1 MSPERIRVASYNVHA
16 GVGSDGNFSPERIAK
31 VITELG
37 ADVVG
42 LQEVH
47 SGDGSFSML
56 DTLARATGMH
66 AIAGPTHSRPAHG
79 EFGNA
84 LLTRHKVASVR
95 QLNLAVAGREP
106 RGALDVL
113 LDCGSPLR
121 VMATHL
127 GLRPWERREQVAK
140 LLEALTEYEGQQ
152 GPQRQGPQRQ
162 QGTVTTVL
170 LGDINEWFLWGRPL
184 RKLHKHFRSLPARR
198 TFPAAWPVFALDR
211 IWVKPF
217 SLVRRVQAH
226 RSPAA
231 RLASDHLPLIADIG
245 PG

>member
-1 MSPERIRVASYNVHA
+1 MSPESIRVASYNVH
-16 GVGSDGNFSPERIAK
+16 GGIGSDGEFQPERIAG

-47 SGDGSFSML
+47 SGTGTYSML
-56 DTLARATGMH
+56 ETLARATGMQS
-66 AIAGPTHSRPAHG
+66 IAGPTLTRESHG
-79 EFGNA
+79 EFGNG
-84 LLTRHKVASVR
+84 LLTKHRVVSVR
-95 QLNLAVAGREP
+95 QLDLAVWGREP

-113 LDCGSPLR
+113 LDCGFPLR
-121 VMATHL
+121 VLATHL

-140 LLEALTEYEGQQ
+140 LLEALTEDEGRG
-152 GPQRQGPQRQ
+152 GPI
-162 QGTVTTVL
+162 TTVL

-184 RKLHKHFRSLPARR
+184 RWLHRHFRNLPARR
-198 TFPAAWPVFALDR
+198 TFPSRWPTLALDR
-211 IWVKPF
+211 IWVKPYG
-217 SLVRRVQAH
+217 LVRRVQAH

>member
-1 MSPERIRVASYNVHA
+1 MAAAQIRVASYNVHA
-16 GVGSDGNFSPERIAK
+16 GVGNDGRFDPARIAA
-31 VITELG
+31 VVAELG

-47 SGDGSFSML
+47 LGGGASNML
-56 DTLARATGMH
+56 GPIGEATGMH
-66 AIAGPTHSRPAHG
+66 IVACPTLTRPAHG

-84 LLTRHKVASVR
+84 LLTRHPVISVR
-95 QLNLAVAGREP
+95 QLDLGVAGREP
-106 RGALDVL
+106 RAALDVVV
-113 LDCGSPLR
+113 DCGYPLR
-121 VMATHL
+121 VLATHL

-140 LLEALTEYEGQQ
+140 LLQALTEDEGAQ
-152 GPQRQGPQRQ
+152 GEM
-162 QGTVTTVL
+162 TTVL
-170 LGDINEWFLWGRPL
+170 LGDINEWFLWGRAL
-184 RKLHKHFRSLPARR
+184 RWLHRHFRSLPARR
-198 TFPAAWPVFALDR
+198 TFPSGWPVFALDR

-245 PG
+245 RVRPERPGVVAG

>member
-1 MSPERIRVASYNVHA
+1 MPPERIRVASYNVHG
-16 GVGSDGNFSPERIAK
+16 GVGTDGKFSPDRIAR
-31 VITELG
+31 VIIELG
-37 ADVVG
+37 ADVIG

-47 SGDGSFSML
+47 SGDGSHSML
-56 DTLARATGMH
+56 DTLAHATGMH
-66 AIAGPTHSRPAHG
+66 SIAGPLLSRPAHG

-84 LLTRHKVASVR
+84 LLTRHPAISVR
-95 QLNLAVAGREP
+95 QLDLAVWGREP

-113 LDCGSPLR
+113 LDCGYPLR
-121 VMATHL
+121 VLATHL

-140 LLEALTEYEGQQ
+140 LLQALAEDEGEK
-152 GPQRQGPQRQ
+152 GPA
-162 QGTVTTVL
+162 TTVL

-184 RKLHKHFRSLPARR
+184 RWLHRHFRSLPPRR
-198 TFPAAWPVFALDR
+198 TFPAAWPVLALDR

-231 RLASDHLPLIADIG
+231 RRASDHLPLIADIG

>member
-1 MSPERIRVASYNVHA
+1 MPPERIRVASYNVHG
-16 GVGSDGNFSPERIAK
+16 GVGTDGNFEPDRIAQ

-47 SGDGSFSML
+47 SGDGSFSIL
-56 DTLARATGMH
+56 ERLATATGMRS
-66 AIAGPTHSRPAHG
+66 IAGPTLTRPSHG

-84 LLTRHKVASVR
+84 LLTRHAVVSVR
-95 QLNLAVAGREP
+95 QLDLAVWGREP

-113 LDCGSPLR
+113 LDCGYPLR
-121 VMATHL
+121 VLATHL

-140 LLEALTEYEGQQ
+140 LLEALTQDEGEQ
-152 GPQRQGPQRQ
+152 GPA
-162 QGTVTTVL
+162 TTVL

-184 RKLHKHFRSLPARR
+184 RWLHRHFRSLPARR
-198 TFPAAWPVFALDR
+198 TFPAGWPVFALDR

-217 SLVRRVQAH
+217 GLVRRVQAH

-231 RLASDHLPLIADIG
+231 RVASDHLPLIADIG

>member
-1 MSPERIRVASYNVHA
+1 MPPERIRVASYNVHA
-16 GVGSDGNFSPERIAK
+16 GVGSDGNFSPERIAQ

-56 DTLARATGMH
+56 ETLARATGMH
-66 AIAGPTHSRPAHG
+66 SIAGPTHSRPSHG
-79 EFGNA
+79 DYGNA
-84 LLTRHKVASVR
+84 LLTRHPVISVR
-95 QLNLAVAGREP
+95 QLDLAVWGREP

-113 LDCGSPLR
+113 IDCGYPLR
-121 VMATHL
+121 VLATHL

-140 LLEALTEYEGQQ
+140 LLQALAEDEGEK
-152 GPQRQGPQRQ
+152 GPA
-162 QGTVTTVL
+162 TTVL

-184 RKLHKHFRSLPARR
+184 RWLHRHFRSLPARR
-198 TFPAAWPVFALDR
+198 TFPAAWPVLALDR

-217 SLVRRVQAH
+217 GLVRRVQAH

>member
-1 MSPERIRVASYNVHA
+1 MSKERIRVASYNVHA
-16 GVGSDGNFSPERIAK
+16 GVGTDGTFSPERIAS

-66 AIAGPTHSRPAHG
+66 AIAGPTHSRPSHG

-84 LLTRHKVASVR
+84 LLTRHKVVTVR
-95 QLNLAVAGREP
+95 QLNLAVTGREP

-140 LLEALTEYEGQQ
+140 LLQALTEDEG
-152 GPQRQGPQRQ
+152 RE
-162 QGTVTTVL
+162 GTATTVL

-184 RKLHKHFRSLPARR
+184 RRLHKHFRSLPARR
-198 TFPAAWPVFALDR
+198 TFPAGWPVFALDR